1 MEWNAC
7 SLCVQELTSQDFSF
21 IVHVNLRQTSQSA
34 TPFWLTIISEALM
47 FIPLKFTIILMSIC
61 FKMIQSSLHCTV
73 SVPLGNVWESHSI
86 DRDSMLFV
94 TNHTPYLWSILQ
106 QRYCFI
112 EWYQKERSK
121 KHRIHNGGW
130 RQALKV
136 VTKCYISC
144 CLTWTKTKNVKLS
157 RVRSTNWKSSLN
169 CTLCCTLWRLTCY
182 VV

>member
-1 MEWNAC
+1 MYKNYLLKIFR
-7 SLCVQELTSQDFSF
+7 SLSMSIFVTHQ
-21 IVHVNLRQTSQSA
+21 NP

-47 FIPLKFTIILMSIC
+47 FIPLKFTQETMVHYYFDVYTAALRW
-61 FKMIQSSLHCTV
+61 SSLVFTAQ
-73 SVPLGNVWESHSI
+73 SQYPNVWESHSI
-86 DRDSMLFV
+86 EHDSMLFV
-94 TNHTPYLWSILQ
+94 TNHIPYLWSILQ
-106 QRYCFI
+106 LRYCFI

-157 RVRSTNWKSSLN
+157 RMLSTN
-169 CTLCCTLWRLTCY
+169 
-182 VV
+182 